1 MKGYCFSLFLALS
14 LFTGCNKAEVATT
27 AKAVEEQAV
36 ALDLMEEPAPQ
47 VEVHA
52 LANAQPG
59 VDPKSPLNNV
69 KAQNKKIIR
78 SGNIAVE
85 SKAIGKSKQ
94 AMDVL
99 LMRYGGYYEQES
111 LSSAGSYSNYSL
123 IARIPAAHLDQ
134 FLKDIEKGG
143 DKLTERSLRSED
155 VSLQYFDSESRLK
168 SKRAYL
174 ERYQHMVA
182 QAKSVKDLLEIQ
194 EQIRQLQEEIDS
206 QESVMRSMKDQIA
219 YSSLSI
225 QLFEYQANLPMGS
238 QNFGIQ
244 LKEAFADGWLFVG
257 EVFLFVLRLWPF
269 ILLATVVVL
278 AWRSY
283 KRRKK

>member
-14 LFTGCNKAEVATT
+14 LFAGCNKAEVATT

-47 VEVHA
+47 AEVHA

-99 LMRYGGYYEQES
+99 LKRYGGYYEQES

-174 ERYQHMVA
+174 ERYQQMVA

-206 QESVMRSMKDQIA
+206 QESVMRSLKDQIA

-238 QNFGIQ
+238 QNFWIQ

-269 ILLATVVVL
+269 ILLATVVVF

>member
-1 MKGYCFSLFLALS
+1 MKGYCFSLFFALS
-14 LFTGCNKAEVATT
+14 LFAGCNKAEVATT
-27 AKAVEEQAV
+27 AKAVEEQAI
-36 ALDLMEEPAPQ
+36 ALDVMEESAPQ
-47 VEVHA
+47 AEMHA
-52 LANAQPG
+52 LANVQAD
-59 VDPKSPLNNV
+59 VDPKAPLTTTTS
-69 KAQNKKIIR
+69 QNKKIIR
-78 SGNIAVE
+78 SGSIAVE

-94 AMDVL
+94 AMDAL
-99 LMRYGGYYEQES
+99 LKRYGGYYEQET
-111 LSSAGSYSNYSL
+111 LSSSGSYSNYSL

-134 FLKDIEKGG
+134 FLKAIEKGG

-174 ERYQHMVA
+174 ERYQQMVG

-206 QESVMRSMKDQIA
+206 QESVMRSLKDQIA

-225 QLFEYQANLPMGS
+225 QLFEYQANLPNGS
-238 QNFGIQ
+238 QNFWIQ

-269 ILLATVVVL
+269 LLLAGL
-278 AWRSY
+278 ALFVWRRY

>member
-14 LFTGCNKAEVATT
+14 LFAGCNKAEVATT

-47 VEVHA
+47 VEVYA

-99 LMRYGGYYEQES
+99 LKRYGGYYEQES